1 MRRTFTIL
9 WYVLTLRCEE
19 ADRLRAI
26 SPPDKLTWW
35 QSLAGYL
42 HAVGCKSCWR
52 ARRQLHTL
60 RKVSQKLTERE
71 ADQPPAPQ
79 PLSADAKSRIA
90 EALRSQADRDD

>member
-1 MRRTFTIL
+1 MRRTFSIL

-35 QSLAGYL
+35 QSLAGFL
-42 HAVGCKSCWR
+42 HTIGCKSCWR

-60 RKVSQKLTERE
+60 REMSQQLAERE
-71 ADQPPAPQ
+71 VDQPPAAE
-79 PLSADAKSRIA
+79 PLSTDAKDRIA
-90 EALRSQADRDD
+90 NALRSKLNDPD